1 MILNRRDMDVI
12 LYSNGPGRPGK
23 LDARTAAAYNPP
35 VAIAPCREELLM
47 SQAAVFTEV
56 GRPLE
61 LREFALP
68 DRLAPG
74 AALCKVLM
82 STICGSDLHTISG
95 RRTEPAPLILGHEI
109 LGEIVQL
116 GEGLTHDALGERLAI
131 GDRVSWTI
139 MASCGV
145 CFFCTH
151 ELPNK
156 CVSLRKYG
164 HTSCEDDPPLTG
176 GFAEHICLWPGTAIF
191 RVPDNVPDE
200 VATPANC
207 ALATIVCAADTIGL
221 AEGEVVLIQGMGL
234 LGLNL
239 VALCRDRGAARI
251 VVADVDAGRLALA
264 QRFGADVCV
273 NPADAGDEAIVAAT
287 RDLTDGRGA
296 DVAFEVCGQAPVV
309 PVALEAMRIGG
320 RYLIAGLVTPGTSFE
335 LDGNQITRRCATMK
349 GIHNYAPRHLGEA
362 LRFLA
367 GAADEAPFADI
378 VGSCFSLDRINDAVA
393 EAATG
398 KHIRVAVRP

>member
-1 MILNRRDMDVI
+1 
-12 LYSNGPGRPGK
+12 
-23 LDARTAAAYNPP
+23 
-35 VAIAPCREELLM
+35 M
-47 SQAAVFTEV
+47 SQAAVFAEV

-61 LREFALP
+61 LHEFALP

-95 RRTEPAPLILGHEI
+95 RRSEPTPLILGHEI

-116 GEGLTHDALGERLAI
+116 GEGLTHDALGEALAV

-139 MASCGV
+139 MASCGE

-191 RVPDNVPDE
+191 RVPQNLPDE
-200 VATPANC
+200 IATPANC

-221 AEGEVVLIQGMGL
+221 AEGEVVLIQGAGL

-239 VALCRDRGAARI
+239 VALCRDRGAERI

-264 QRFGADVCV
+264 ERFGADVCV
-273 NPADAGDEAIVAAT
+273 NCVEAGPGAVVAAT
-287 RDLTDGRGA
+287 RDLTGGRGA
-296 DVAFEVCGQAPVV
+296 DVAFEVCGQASVV
-309 PVALEAMRIGG
+309 PAALEALRIGG
-320 RYLIAGLVTPGTSFE
+320 RYLIAGLVTPGAAFE
-335 LDGNQITRRCATMK
+335 LDGNQVTRRCVTIK
-349 GIHNYAPRHLGEA
+349 GIHNYAPKHLGEG
-362 LRFLA
+362 LQFLA
-367 GAADEAPFADI
+367 GAGEEAPFADI
-378 VGSCFSLDRINDAVA
+378 VGECFTLDQINEAVA

-398 KHIRVAVRP
+398 RHIRVAIRP